1 MAYERL
7 NLKTGQVITEEVF
20 AHLEEG
26 IEGAANAV
34 LMTPI
39 LYADLVALRDAGKL
53 KAGKFYRI
61 TDYEATSRDS
71 STLCPNSLPFDVV
84 VQAVSNRCLSVDAI
98 GLSKSDSTYEILRL
112 DYYLSPAEGP
122 FFNWWLPE
130 GKLSYRITEFNTDV
144 NAAEYSNIIWSFD
157 EFSEDLHINGD
168 KVIGEITNYYVTE
181 DGTIYKK
188 ADSAYFGKGIPVSSK
203 GLVARLRDAYGNDF
217 PYDFRNIIVKGMTAL
232 DDSTLLPPGNAGIY
246 PNSIS
251 SGDVRNVV
259 VEPYFDHT
267 TFRIPKVRIMPY
279 SVRNVH
285 IGKNCSQILMWLN
298 YIDNFP
304 HLSIGEGCGDIKSSG
319 CSVGSYC
326 NRLRLLGGFTSC
338 KVGNFVNGLHI
349 QGYFVN
355 LKLAD
360 GCGCFKSRSF
370 CTISCD
376 YTTSSSTVIHDVT
389 LDGPFEVES
398 YSIMKSPSISNSH
411 TTIAA
416 DSNGVIKE
424 FNLADLAN

>member
-20 AHLEEG
+20 AHLEDG

-53 KAGKFYRI
+53 KAGMFYRI
-61 TDYEATSRDS
+61 TDYEATSSDNN
-71 STLCPNSLPFDVV
+71 TLCPNSLPFDVV
-84 VQAVSNRCLSVDAI
+84 VQAVSDRCLSVDAI
-98 GLSKSDSTYEILRL
+98 GLTKTTEILRL
-112 DYYLSPAEGP
+112 DYYLTPKEGP
-122 FFNWWLPE
+122 FFDWWLPE
-130 GKLSYRITEFNTDV
+130 GKLSYKLTKVNDDV
-144 NAAEYSNIIWSFD
+144 DPGLFMSAIQSFD
-157 EFSEDLHINGD
+157 NFSGELQINGD
-168 KVIGEITNYYVTE
+168 MVIGENNVYYVTE
-181 DGTIYKK
+181 DGTFYTKT
-188 ADSAYFGKGIPVSSK
+188 DSAYFGKGIPVSSK
-203 GLVARLRDAYGNDF
+203 GLVARLRDAHENDF
-217 PYDFRNIIVKGMTAL
+217 PYDFRNIIVKNMIGE
-232 DDSTLLPPGNAGIY
+232 DDLTVLPSGNAGIY
-246 PNSIS
+246 PNSITT
-251 SGDVRNVV
+251 GHVRNVV
-259 VEPYFDHT
+259 VEPYFSKDS
-267 TFRIPKVRIMPY
+267 FEIPKVRIMPY

-285 IGKNCSQILMWLN
+285 VGKNCSHIYVLLADTT
-298 YIDNFP
+298 YFP
-304 HLSIGEGCGDIKSSG
+304 LISVGEGCSDIKVG
-319 CSVGSYC
+319 CSVGSFC
-326 NRLRLLGGFTSC
+326 GRLRLYGSYTTC

-355 LKLAD
+355 LKLND
-360 GCGCFKSRSF
+360 GCGCFKSRDF

-376 YTTSSSTVIHDVT
+376 YTTSSSTRIHDVT

-398 YSIMKSPSISNSH
+398 YSIKKSPSISNSH